1 MMRLSIPV
9 LGMICFADTPA
20 FAQQQPEYPGLVPAF
35 LKACV
40 DGELS
45 VAARETA
52 MAAEGWAETAVNVDV
67 PSFNI
72 SGALDRNFEFSKPL
86 SVKQWEKQIDGSR
99 VRAVVATFPEKRRYP
114 TICAFVASNVKSGWP
129 YNEAFADGIKSTGL
143 KGKSTDLPHY
153 FEYSGKVGGTKPVRA
168 EVSGRTRVVPDK
180 NAMHLY
186 IAF

>member
-1 MMRLSIPV
+1 MRLLFPV
-9 LGMICFADTPA
+9 LALGAIHALPVQ
-20 FAQQQPEYPGLVPAF
+20 AQQQPEYPGLVPAF

-40 DGELS
+40 DGDLT
-45 VAARETA
+45 ATARESA
-52 MAAEGWAETAVNVDV
+52 LVAEGWAEMAPNVDV

-72 SGALDRNFEFSKPL
+72 SGALDRNFDFAKPL
-86 SVKQWEKQIDGSR
+86 SVKQWEKQIDGVQ

-114 TICAFVASNVKSGWP
+114 TICAFVAPNVKAGWP
-129 YNEAFADGIKSTGL
+129 YDDAFEVGVKALGL